1 MLAAIHL
8 NDKIGLSTCEIRK
21 IWTNRKLSDKLM
33 TIQSPTTQFI
43 PKNLFCR
50 IVHFPK
56 HTGSL
61 GLLSIGSTHGA
72 APHPTLRATFSP

>member
-1 MLAAIHL
+1 MLTAIHL
-8 NDKIGLSTCEIRK
+8 NDKIDLSTCEIRK
-21 IWTNRKLSDKLM
+21 IRTNRKLPNKLM
-33 TIQSPTTQFI
+33 AIQSPTTQFT
-43 PKNLFCR
+43 PKDFFCG

-56 HTGSL
+56 HAGSR